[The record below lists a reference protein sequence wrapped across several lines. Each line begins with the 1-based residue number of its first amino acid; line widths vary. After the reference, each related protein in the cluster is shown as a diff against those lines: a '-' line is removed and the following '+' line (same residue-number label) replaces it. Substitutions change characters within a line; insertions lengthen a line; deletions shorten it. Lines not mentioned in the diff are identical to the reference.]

1 MPRWPRRWTSAI
13 RSKVIFNPPLA
24 LSLSKGISAPGKE
37 RDGLR
42 RAQPE
47 RVWTLFLCL
56 LGLFLA
62 FPAQAQEFPKPSGP
76 VVDAANLLSPA
87 DEAALMHTLAAQEQ
101 ASTRQLAV
109 DPIPALQD
117 YPIEEYGYRHGRAWG
132 LGQAAANNQ
141 RKPPCGANQRQQRR
155 D

>member
-24 LSLSKGISAPGKE
+24 LSLSKGISSPGKE

-62 FPAQAQEFPKPSGP
+62 FPAQAQEFPKLTGRAVAATNMLSR
-76 VVDAANLLSPA
+76 DAT
-87 DEAALMHTLAAQEQ
+87 AALLQKIGHAQ
-101 ASTRQLAV
+101 
-109 DPIPALQD
+109 
-117 YPIEEYGYRHGRAWG
+117 GRG
-132 LGQAAANNQ
+132 
-141 RKPPCGANQRQQRR
+141 
-155 D
+155 

>member
-1 MPRWPRRWTSAI
+1 MPKWPRRWTSAI

-24 LSLSKGISAPGKE
+24 LSLSKGISSPGKE

-62 FPAQAQEFPKPSGP
+62 FPAQAQEFPKLSGR

-87 DEAALMHTLAAQEQ
+87 DEL
-101 ASTRQLAV
+101 
-109 DPIPALQD
+109 
-117 YPIEEYGYRHGRAWG
+117 GRASCRERVC
-132 LGQAAANNQ
+132 QYV
-141 RKPPCGANQRQQRR
+141 
-155 D
+155 

>member
-1 MPRWPRRWTSAI
+1 MPKWPRRWTSAI

-24 LSLSKGISAPGKE
+24 LSLSKGISSPGKE

-62 FPAQAQEFPKPSGP
+62 FPAQAQEFPKLSRR
-76 VVDAANLLSPA
+76 VADAAKLQSPA
-87 DEAALMHTLAAQEQ
+87 DE
-101 ASTRQLAV
+101 RQLMEK
-109 DPIPALQD
+109 PAELEQWTTQQ
-117 YPIEEYGYRHGRAWG
+117 PVA
-132 LGQAAANNQ
+132 GQTHDFTESPQ
-141 RKPPCGANQRQQRR
+141 ER
-155 D
+155 